1 MDPDTIKM
9 VSLFLLMFVPVLGI
23 TVRFALKPV
32 TDSVLKVMQARQT
45 GEEMQMLER
54 RVQLMEQ
61 ELQMLRTEM
70 QLTGE
75 QKELYRRLSESS
87 APPAQLTG

>member
-1 MDPDTIKM
+1 MDPDTIKT
-9 VSLFLLMFVPVLGI
+9 VSLILLMFVPVLGI

-32 TDSVLKVMQARQT
+32 TDSVLKVMQARRA

-70 QLTGE
+70 QLTSE
-75 QKELYRRLSESS
+75 QKEFYRRLAES
-87 APPAQLTG
+87 APAAQLTA